1 VIERARG
8 RVEAQS
14 LAHHEV
20 LIPHEPNPAEQ
31 RLTKLNIDLLNTDDS
46 TARGH
51 ILDSIYDTELQLD
64 TDSTAEETKRRSLL
78 ILANSSANSVH
89 PSFLSSMSWT
99 VLTPTRS
106 H

>member
-1 VIERARG
+1 V
-8 RVEAQS
+8 QS

-20 LIPHEPNPAEQ
+20 VTPHELTPAEQ

-46 TARGH
+46 TARRH

-64 TDSTAEETKRRSLL
+64 TDSTAGGKAQSRLVF
-78 ILANSSANSVH
+78 ANSSANSVH
-89 PSFLSSMSWT
+89 RSFYSNMFWT
-99 VLTPTRS
+99 TRTPTHS